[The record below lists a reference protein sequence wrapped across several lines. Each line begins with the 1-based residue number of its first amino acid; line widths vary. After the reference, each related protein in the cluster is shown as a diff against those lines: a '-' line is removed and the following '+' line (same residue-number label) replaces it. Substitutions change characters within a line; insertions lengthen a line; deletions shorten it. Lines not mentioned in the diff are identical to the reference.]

1 MAGRPASS
9 AYAIPWGT
17 RSVVRTRPAT
27 RSLPS
32 RTGRYDRSIASP
44 GTACERTSRRE
55 VPSDVIAVLLLAG
68 HLAALDNRV
77 DHRGQGDAR
86 PGLGELNS
94 FSIIAWQRCCAGRPL
109 SGRARRSPT
118 SSGDAVRGAP

>member
-32 RTGRYDRSIASP
+32 RAGRYDRSIASP
-44 GTACERTSRRE
+44 GIVWERASRRD
-55 VPSDVIAVLLLAG
+55 VPSAAIAVLLLAG
-68 HLAALDNRV
+68 HLAGDRGGFIRKAPATPPTV
-77 DHRGQGDAR
+77 AGPASHVHRSLSAILRG
-86 PGLGELNS
+86 
-94 FSIIAWQRCCAGRPL
+94 GRPFGPRTPGGCL
-109 SGRARRSPT
+109 GSHT
-118 SSGDAVRGAP
+118 Q